1 MSLKVSNDFSTH
13 TRKDSCR
20 SNNCVSACLCCANA
34 NRHSVLSC
42 RRSLIRPMIVPHSCA
57 WQKPSRHFLPACAA
71 LQRRLASLNV
81 RKSCAC
87 WLKTFWSAKIR
98 LRFVTAFPFP
108 RAHLKTKDRALQKAE
123 ITFCVRGVVSPLL
136 SNILLTPF
144 DQEMRRKGYQ
154 LTRYADDWVVTCES
168 AAEARAAVAAAL
180 RILNELG
187 VQLHPQKTRIVHV
200 RQGFEFLGYKIKRG
214 QRQLQLPPG
223 MICSGA
229 QSGALYAFPR
239 EKSIRHFM
247 DQVRALTSRRVP
259 LRTTELIK
267 ELNPV
272 LRGWGHHYKRD
283 HVRKLFHR
291 LDGWIVR
298 RIRSHRCGRW
308 RNGGWRQLPETKLYG
323 EYGLVNLVQLIPSIA
338 FRKRESS

>member
-1 MSLKVSNDFSTH
+1 MSVKVSNDFSTH

-108 RAHLKTKDRALQKAE
+108 WAHLKTKDRALQMAE

-136 SNILLTPF
+136 SNIVLDEL
-144 DQEMRRKGYQ
+144 DQELGRRGHKFA
-154 LTRYADDWVVTCES
+154 RYADDC
-168 AAEARAAVAAAL
+168 APRA
-180 RILNELG
+180 
-187 VQLHPQKTRIVHV
+187 Q
-200 RQGFEFLGYKIKRG
+200 RG
-214 QRQLQLPPG
+214 PKG
-223 MICSGA
+223 
-229 QSGALYAFPR
+229 PR
-239 EKSIRHFM
+239 S
-247 DQVRALTSRRVP
+247 V
-259 LRTTELIK
+259 
-267 ELNPV
+267 
-272 LRGWGHHYKRD
+272 
-283 HVRKLFHR
+283 
-291 LDGWIVR
+291 
-298 RIRSHRCGRW
+298 
-308 RNGGWRQLPETKLYG
+308 
-323 EYGLVNLVQLIPSIA
+323 
-338 FRKRESS
+338 